1 MASKILLVD
10 DDRDFVELNQITLE
24 SRGYRIITAYNGEE
38 GLKKALQ
45 EKPDLIVLDVM
56 MSTRTEGFDVARKL
70 REIEELK
77 KIPIIMV
84 SAIREEMD
92 ISGKI
97 KSDKDWLPVTEF
109 IEKPFPPDKLLKKIE
124 QLLSENN

>member
-1 MASKILLVD
+1 MGNKILLID

-24 SRGYRIITAYNGEE
+24 SRGYRITTAYNGEE

-56 MSTRTEGFDVARKL
+56 MTTRTEGFDVARKL
-70 REIEELK
+70 REVEELK
-77 KIPIIMV
+77 ETPIIMV

-92 ISGKI
+92 ISRKI
-97 KSDKDWLPVTEF
+97 KSDKNWLPVTEF

-124 QLLSENN
+124 QLLSKNN

>member
-24 SRGYRIITAYNGEE
+24 NRGYRIITAYNGEE

-97 KSDKDWLPVTEF
+97 KSDKNWLPVTEF

-124 QLLSENN
+124 QLLSKNN

>member
-1 MASKILLVD
+1 MASKILLID

-24 SRGYRIITAYNGEE
+24 SRGYRIIIAYNGEE

-84 SAIREEMD
+84 SAIRDEMD

-97 KSDKDWLPVTEF
+97 KSDKNWLPVTEF

-124 QLLSENN
+124 QLLSKNN

>member
-1 MASKILLVD
+1 MVNKILLVD
-10 DDRDFVELNQITLE
+10 DDRDFVELNQIALE

-77 KIPIIMV
+77 EIPIIMV

-97 KSDKDWLPVTEF
+97 KSDKNWLPVTEF

-124 QLLSENN
+124 QLLSKNN

>member
-1 MASKILLVD
+1 MVNKILLVD

-24 SRGYRIITAYNGEE
+24 SRGYRIITADNGEE

-56 MSTRTEGFDVARKL
+56 MTTRTEGFDVARKL

-77 KIPIIMV
+77 EIPIIMV

-97 KSDKDWLPVTEF
+97 KSDKNWLPVTEF

-124 QLLSENN
+124 QLLSKNN